1 MTQKTEK
8 SLAVFLEMLDTA
20 MAQRM
25 LADLSND
32 EKRSPQLYNA
42 INKLLDRH
50 KFQIGKL
57 QPDEHILGGLQG
69 ALEEYQ
75 AKVGDSGL
83 TDDDLFS
90 TLQ

>member
-1 MTQKTEK
+1 MEQDK
-8 SLAVFLEMLDTA
+8 SLIAFLEMLDTA

-32 EKRSPQLYNA
+32 EKRTPQLYNA

-57 QPDEHILGGLQG
+57 QPDTHILGGLAG
-69 ALEEYQ
+69 ALDEY
-75 AKVGDSGL
+75 KERVGNDGL
-83 TDDDLFS
+83 TDDDMF

>member
-1 MTQKTEK
+1 MEKDK
-8 SLAVFLEMLDTA
+8 SLITFLEMLDTA

-32 EKRSPQLYNA
+32 ERRTPQLYNA

-57 QPDEHILGGLQG
+57 QPDVHILGGLAD
-69 ALEEYQ
+69 ALEEYKE
-75 AKVGDSGL
+75 KVGDNGL
-83 TDDDLFS
+83 TDDDIY

>member
-1 MTQKTEK
+1 MEKDK
-8 SLAVFLEMLDTA
+8 SLITFLEMLDTA

-25 LADLSND
+25 LADLAND
-32 EKRSPQLYNA
+32 ERRTPQLYNA

-57 QPDEHILGGLQG
+57 QPDVHILGGLAG
-69 ALEEYQ
+69 ALEEYKE
-75 AKVGDSGL
+75 KVGDNGL
-83 TDDDLFS
+83 TDDDIY

>member
-1 MTQKTEK
+1 MEKDK
-8 SLAVFLEMLDTA
+8 SLITFLEMLDTA

-25 LADLSND
+25 LADLSD
-32 EKRSPQLYNA
+32 PERRSPQLYNA

-57 QPDEHILGGLQG
+57 QPDVHILGGLAG
-69 ALEEYQ
+69 ALEEYKS
-75 AKVGDSGL
+75 KVGDDGL
-83 TDDDLFS
+83 TDDVIY

>member
-1 MTQKTEK
+1 MEKDK
-8 SLAVFLEMLDTA
+8 SLITFLEMLDTA

-25 LADLSND
+25 LADLSD
-32 EKRSPQLYNA
+32 PERRSPQLYNA

-57 QPDEHILGGLQG
+57 QPDVNILGSLAG
-69 ALEEYQ
+69 ALEEYKE
-75 AKVGDSGL
+75 KVGDNGL
-83 TDDDLFS
+83 TDDDIY

>member
-1 MTQKTEK
+1 MEKDK
-8 SLAVFLEMLDTA
+8 SLITFLEMLDTA

-32 EKRSPQLYNA
+32 ERRTPQLYNA

-57 QPDEHILGGLQG
+57 QPDEHILGGLAG
-69 ALEEYQ
+69 ALDEYKS
-75 AKVGDSGL
+75 KVRDDGL
-83 TDDDLFS
+83 TDDDIY

>member
-1 MTQKTEK
+1 MEKDK
-8 SLAVFLEMLDTA
+8 SLITFLEMLDTA

-25 LADLSND
+25 RADLSD
-32 EKRSPQLYNA
+32 PERRSPQLYNA

-57 QPDEHILGGLQG
+57 QPDEHILGGLAG
-69 ALEEYQ
+69 ALDEYKS
-75 AKVGDSGL
+75 KVGDDGL
-83 TDDDLFS
+83 TDDDIY

>member
-1 MTQKTEK
+1 MEK
-8 SLAVFLEMLDTA
+8 DNSLITFLEMLDTA

-32 EKRSPQLYNA
+32 ERRTPQLYNA

-57 QPDEHILGGLQG
+57 QPDVHILGGLAG
-69 ALEEYQ
+69 ALEEYKE
-75 AKVGDSGL
+75 KVGDNGL
-83 TDDDLFS
+83 TDDDIY

>member
-1 MTQKTEK
+1 MEKDK
-8 SLAVFLEMLDTA
+8 SLITFLEMLDTA

-25 LADLSND
+25 LADLSD
-32 EKRSPQLYNA
+32 PERRSPQVYNA

-57 QPDEHILGGLQG
+57 QPDVNILGSLAG
-69 ALEEYQ
+69 ALEEYKE
-75 AKVGDSGL
+75 KVGENGL
-83 TDDDLFS
+83 TDDDVY

>member
-1 MTQKTEK
+1 MEKDK
-8 SLAVFLEMLDTA
+8 SLITFLEMLDTA

-32 EKRSPQLYNA
+32 ERRTPQLYNA

-57 QPDEHILGGLQG
+57 QPDVHILGGLAG
-69 ALEEYQ
+69 ALEEYKE
-75 AKVGDSGL
+75 KVGDDGL
-83 TDDDLFS
+83 TDDDIY

>member
-1 MTQKTEK
+1 MEKDK
-8 SLAVFLEMLDTA
+8 SLITFLEMLDTA

-32 EKRSPQLYNA
+32 ERRTPQLYNA

-57 QPDEHILGGLQG
+57 QPDVHILGGLAG
-69 ALEEYQ
+69 ALEEYKE
-75 AKVGDSGL
+75 KVGDNGL
-83 TDDDLFS
+83 TDDDIY

>member
-1 MTQKTEK
+1 MEKDK
-8 SLAVFLEMLDTA
+8 SLITFLEMLDTA

-25 LADLSND
+25 LADLSD
-32 EKRSPQLYNA
+32 PKRRSPQLYNA

-57 QPDEHILGGLQG
+57 QPDVHILGGLAG
-69 ALEEYQ
+69 ALEEYKE
-75 AKVGDSGL
+75 KVGDNGL
-83 TDDDLFS
+83 TDDDIY

>member
-1 MTQKTEK
+1 MEADK
-8 SLAVFLEMLDTA
+8 SLIVFLEMLDTA

-25 LADLSND
+25 LADLSD
-32 EKRSPQLYNA
+32 PERRSPQLYNA

-57 QPDEHILGGLQG
+57 QPDVHILGGLAG
-69 ALEEYQ
+69 ALEEYKE
-75 AKVGDSGL
+75 KVGDNGL
-83 TDDDLFS
+83 TDDDIY